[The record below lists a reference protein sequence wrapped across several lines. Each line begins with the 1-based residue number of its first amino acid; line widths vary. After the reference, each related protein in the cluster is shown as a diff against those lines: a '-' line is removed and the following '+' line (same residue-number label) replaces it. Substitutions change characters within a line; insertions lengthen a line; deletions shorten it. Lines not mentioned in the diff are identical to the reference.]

1 MMTAEHGKDL
11 DSVTPLEAKIFEDFK
26 NVLVQ
31 EAVSEV
37 IVEALAA
44 AFDAEKLPSAE
55 ALAVLIKERSGG
67 PSA

>member
-1 MMTAEHGKDL
+1 M
-11 DSVTPLEAKIFEDFK
+11 TPLEAKIFEDFK
-26 NVLVQ
+26 HGLEQ

-37 IVEALAA
+37 IVEALSA

>member
-1 MMTAEHGKDL
+1 MMTAEHREDL

-26 NVLVQ
+26 YGLVQ

-37 IVEALAA
+37 IVEALSA
-44 AFDAEKLPSAE
+44 AFEAEKLPSAE
-55 ALAVLIKERSGG
+55 ALAVLIKDRSGG

>member
-1 MMTAEHGKDL
+1 M
-11 DSVTPLEAKIFEDFK
+11 TPLEAKIFEDFK
-26 NVLVQ
+26 HGLEQ
-31 EAVSEV
+31 KAVSEA
-37 IVEALAA
+37 IVEALST

>member
-11 DSVTPLEAKIFEDFK
+11 DSVTPLEAKIFDDFK
-26 NVLVQ
+26 HGLVQ

-37 IVEALAA
+37 IVEALSA
-44 AFDAEKLPSAE
+44 AFDAERLPSAE